1 MSKYLLLIL
10 LITTVAFTCIQA
22 QTNFAIEDVI
32 ARAQSQSPAS
42 KQAETRKENR
52 YWQYRFFRTNY
63 NPQLRLNGNIPYDNI
78 VSQAPLADGTFV
90 NTKINQL
97 NSFVSLGLQQ
107 PIPWTNGQLSLNS
120 SAGYFN
126 NYNHDP
132 SSLQPKEQWRGTVM
146 NIQLDQPVFAFNP
159 LRWDKL
165 TEPLRF
171 EESKR
176 DYVEQMEFISRES
189 VGRFF
194 DVLESQINLQ
204 IAQFNLAN
212 NDTIYKIE
220 QGRYNIG
227 TTSQDKLL
235 QVELQ
240 LLNSRKDVAQARL
253 DTETRG
259 LLLRSYIGLTAG
271 EQLKLI
277 LPETIPQF
285 EVSIEEAMQYARKNR
300 AAYIAFER
308 RRLEAA
314 REVAQAKGQRW
325 QTNLSASYGL
335 NNNGLIVSDIYQ
347 NPQQQQQFNLTLSVP
362 IIDWGRNRSRVQ
374 TALANKKL
382 NDYIIAQDEVIFEQE
397 IMTQVGNFEMLR
409 LQIEITKKSDEV
421 AQQRYNVAQNR
432 YLIGKIDITNLNI
445 ALTEKDTAKRS
456 YIAALKSF
464 WTSYY
469 DLRRLTLYD
478 FANKS
483 LLYVPNA
490 ED

>member
-1 MSKYLLLIL
+1 MNRKYLLLAAL
-10 LITTVAFTCIQA
+10 FVFVLSSTA
-22 QTNFAIEDVI
+22 QSQLSIEEII

-42 KQAETRKENR
+42 KQAETRKENL
-52 YWQYRFFRTNY
+52 YWQYRFFKTNY
-63 NPQLRLNGNIPYDNI
+63 NPQLRLSGNIPYSKE
-78 VSQAPLADGTFV
+78 VSQAPLSDGTFV
-90 NTKINQL
+90 NARINQL
-97 NSFVSLGLQQ
+97 NSFLNLGLEQ
-107 PIPWTNGQLSLNS
+107 PIPFSNGTLSVNS
-120 SAGYFN
+120 SVGYFN
-126 NYNHDP
+126 NYAPNP
-132 SSLQPKEQWRGTVM
+132 LTPREQWRGTVM
-146 NIQLDQPVFAFNP
+146 NIRLDQPVFAFNP
-159 LRWDKL
+159 LRWDKM
-165 TEPLRF
+165 TEPLRY

-176 DYVEQMEFISRES
+176 EYVEQMEFISRES
-189 VGRFF
+189 VSRFF
-194 DVLESQINLQ
+194 DVLEAQINFQ

-240 LLNSRKDVAQARL
+240 LLTSRKDVAQARL
-253 DTETRG
+253 DSETRG
-259 LLLRSYIGLTAG
+259 LQLRSFIGLKEN

-285 EVSIEEAMQYARKNR
+285 DVSVDEALLYARQNR
-300 AAYIAFER
+300 ASYIAFER

-314 REVAQAKGQRW
+314 REVAQARGQRW

-335 NNNGLIVSDIYQ
+335 NNNGLVINDLYQ
-347 NPQQQQQFNLTLSVP
+347 DPQQQQQFNLTLSVP

-374 TALANKKL
+374 TAMANKKY
-382 NDYIIAQDEVIFEQE
+382 NDFVIAQDEVNFEQE

-421 AQQRYNVAQNR
+421 AQERYNVAQNR

-445 ALTEKDTAKRS
+445 ALKEKDDAKRS
-456 YIAALKSF
+456 YVQALKSF
-464 WTSYY
+464 WIAYY

-478 FANKS
+478 FASKQ
-483 LLYVPNA
+483 LLYSP